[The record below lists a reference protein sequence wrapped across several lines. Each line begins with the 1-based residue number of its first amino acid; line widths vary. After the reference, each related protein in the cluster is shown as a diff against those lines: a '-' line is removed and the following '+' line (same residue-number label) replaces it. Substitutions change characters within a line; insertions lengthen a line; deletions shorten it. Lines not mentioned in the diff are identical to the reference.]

1 MWLGRETKPRGP
13 CSLIMLDTP
22 ALQRFDDET
31 LPGFVRGS
39 GLQLVLFGS
48 HNGRPTLAQA
58 QVFADLWADR
68 HADIRFGYIDALC
81 NGAARKRFAVRL
93 LPTLLVVRDGNVIAK
108 LEGFHDR
115 ARLEAALSDRIEVEV
130 ARAA

>member
-1 MWLGRETKPRGP
+1 
-13 CSLIMLDTP
+13 MLDTP
-22 ALQRFDDET
+22 ALNRLDDET

-39 GLQLVLFGS
+39 GLRLVLFGS
-48 HNGRPTLAQA
+48 HNGKPTLAQA
-58 QVFADLWADR
+58 HVFADLWADR

-81 NGAARKRFAVRL
+81 NEAAKKSFAVRL
-93 LPTLLVVRDGNVIAK
+93 LPTLLVVREGYVIAK

-115 ARLEAALSDRIEVEV
+115 ARLEAALIERIEVEL